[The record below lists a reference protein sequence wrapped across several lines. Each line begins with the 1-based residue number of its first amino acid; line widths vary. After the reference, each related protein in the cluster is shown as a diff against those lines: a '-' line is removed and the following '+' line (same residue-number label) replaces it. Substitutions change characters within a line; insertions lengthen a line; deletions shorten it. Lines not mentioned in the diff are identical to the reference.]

1 MRNRFVLLVALV
13 AAIFV
18 AEVTRAQPQPA
29 DDFNQPEFPARPA
42 PAWVQMFDQK
52 EVDPKLTGI
61 VTPRGIEVE
70 IVAREPAVV
79 NPERLAFGDDG
90 TLYVVQWKPGDA
102 SVVDGRAKKNTP
114 DELKALRDRDGDGL
128 WEDAEIVMSDL
139 ELPSGPLLDGGW
151 IYWTSGGE
159 VRRRR
164 PHDAHLLNQLQAAAE
179 AKRGPPTI
187 ATEGGKWIEQTLVR
201 GLADKYPFQA
211 SGLTLGI
218 DGWLYIAA
226 GSGDHRAESWDGSRA
241 VVLRTG
247 AVFRMQPDG
256 SKITEFARGLCNP
269 RGNIAFDELGNA
281 FHLDDDVAGAG
292 KFEGVRLLHLL
303 EGADYG
309 WRARESDAQPDL
321 ARAAAW
327 GERQGMLPGILKTGP
342 GSSAGLVIIGG
353 TQFPDILRGALIYPD
368 PDRKLVRGY
377 MVEREGETFKVSAQ
391 FDLMKSDDPLFR
403 PCHAV
408 QGPDGALYVADWR
421 TDSPRDKR
429 VAGNGQQGR
438 IYRLSW
444 GGADDQPAIPLAP
457 LDSWQQIA
465 AAGEDQLAALL
476 SSDEF
481 ELRRRAA
488 LELVRRARLDPATAP
503 AIAARATTIAY
514 DDSRR
519 TSVRVAAL
527 AVAAELMD
535 ETAFEALLLMLEQG
549 DADIQRLAA
558 GALSEHPPR
567 GEDARKRLLA
577 AVQHKMFV
585 QNPGVPS
592 AMLLAHG
599 KLAGNLD
606 DAEWAFEATSVSYRS
621 YMGPQVFSAHVRALE
636 RTKDAARELL
646 LGNLDVAV
654 NYPDADRKEKER
666 LKEFVATTAEGM
678 RSHELTVFLDALFRG
693 KDDLLAKLDPPH
705 QVRLISA
712 YRHVQ
717 VDPPIH
723 ADAVS
728 EWLDK
733 HPGQPFEVELAALE
747 TLSLVG
753 TTQADATTKLADR
766 LLAKPDQAKEIA
778 RRFLAGQVGTS
789 LRPHIV
795 AALRTHAKA
804 DPTGEA
810 KALLD
815 KLAPNP

>member
-1 MRNRFVLLVALV
+1 MSRILLTCWLGSAIVLVVAPRLG
-13 AAIFV
+13 
-18 AEVTRAQPQPA
+18 RAQPT
-29 DDFNQPEFPARPA
+29 DDFNKPEFPARPA

-52 EVDPKLTGI
+52 EVDQRLAGI
-61 VTPRGIEVE
+61 ITPAGIKVE
-70 IVAREPAVV
+70 IVAEEPAVV

-90 TLYVVQWKPGDA
+90 TLYALQWKPA
-102 SVVDGRAKKNTP
+102 
-114 DELKALRDRDGDGL
+114 ELKAFRDRDGDSAF
-128 WEDAEIVMSDL
+128 EAAETVMSDL
-139 ELPSGPLLDGGW
+139 GQASGILVHDGW
-151 IYWTSGGE
+151 IYWTGNGQ
-159 VRRRR
+159 VRRRCT
-164 PHDAHLLNQLQAAAE
+164 HDADLLSQLQASAE

-187 ATEGGKWIEQTLVR
+187 TTADGKWIEQTLVR
-201 GLADKYPFQA
+201 GLGDKDPSPA
-211 SGLTLGI
+211 GGLTLGI
-218 DGWLYIAA
+218 DGWLYVTA
-226 GSGDHRAESWDGSRA
+226 GSGDHRVQSWDGSKA
-241 VVLRTG
+241 AVLRTG
-247 AVFRMQPDG
+247 AIFRMQPDG
-256 SKITEFARGLCNP
+256 SKVTEFARGFCNP
-269 RGNIAFDELGNA
+269 RGNIAIDELGNA
-281 FHLDDDVAGAG
+281 FHLDDDLAGGG

-309 WRARESDAQPDL
+309 WRARDGDVQPDL

-327 GERQGMLPGILKTGP
+327 GERPGMLPGILKTGP
-342 GSSAGLVIIGG
+342 GSPAGLLILSG
-353 TQFPDILRGALIYPD
+353 TQFPDFLRGVLVYPD
-368 PDRKLVRGY
+368 PDRRLVRGY
-377 MVEREGETFKVSAQ
+377 VVERDLETFKISAQ

-408 QGPDGALYVADWR
+408 QGPDGAIYIADR
-421 TDSPRDKR
+421 RSDGPGDNR
-429 VAGNGQQGR
+429 VAEGGQQGR

-444 GGADDQPAIPLAP
+444 GGTDDQPAIPLAP

-465 AAGEDQLAALL
+465 SGSEDQLAALL

-488 LELVRRARLDPATAP
+488 LELVRRARLDPAAAP
-503 AIAARATTIAY
+503 GIAARATTIAY

-519 TSVRVAAL
+519 TVVRAAAL
-527 AVAAELMD
+527 AVAGQLMD
-535 ETAFEALLLMLEQG
+535 ETAFEALLLMLDQG

-567 GEDARKRLLA
+567 GEDARKRLLE
-577 AVQHKMFV
+577 AVQQKMFV
-585 QNPGVPS
+585 QNPGVPY

-599 KLAGNLD
+599 KLAANLD
-606 DAEWAFEATSVSYRS
+606 NAEWAFEATSVSYRP

-654 NYPDADRKEKER
+654 NFPDADRKEKER
-666 LKEFVATTAEGM
+666 LKEFVATTAESM
-678 RSHELTVFLDALFRG
+678 RSRELVVFLDALLRG

-705 QVRLISA
+705 QARLIAA
-712 YRHVQ
+712 YRYAQ

-723 ADAVS
+723 ADAVA

-753 TTQADATTKLADR
+753 TMQPDATTKLADR

-778 RRFLAGQVGTS
+778 RRFLAGQIGES
-789 LRPHIV
+789 LRPRIF
-795 AALRTHAKA
+795 AALRTQIDA

-810 KALLD
+810 KALLN